1 MPPNEETFD
10 INSFP
15 ATTIVRQVLS
25 GYTTNV
31 MGIPTQVIKETT
43 TGRLSAVSPH
53 VFGASATALQEVDQ
67 THSISVG
74 SSGSPASAAAQMQ
87 YLDEVTATYQDGE
100 PWTGQ
105 LLMFWHL
112 EGELFIESTT
122 PLGGRISDQ
131 YAGVSIYSETDG
143 IPEQQYLSEAAFYSS
158 FTGNGRPGRRIDQ
171 VLAVPLN
178 IDSGYGYL
186 QLSLVTLAQS
196 HLGYAASLFSDT
208 MSVTSIQLA
217 NGDSLASIGLDLQFA
232 SDNAVPEPSAISL
245 GLAPAIAL
253 VLQRRRRQ

>member
-1 MPPNEETFD
+1 
-10 INSFP
+10 
-15 ATTIVRQVLS
+15 
-25 GYTTNV
+25 
-31 MGIPTQVIKETT
+31 MGVPTQVIKETT

-53 VFGASATALQEVDQ
+53 FFGASATALQEVDQ
-67 THSISVG
+67 THSISIG
-74 SSGSPASAAAQMQ
+74 SEPPPASAFAQME
-87 YLDEVTATYQDGE
+87 YFDEVTATYSNGQ

-112 EGELFIESTT
+112 EGDLVIESTT

-131 YAGVSIYSETDG
+131 YAGVRIYSSTG
-143 IPEQQYLSEAAFYSS
+143 SIVEQQYVSEAAYYSS
-158 FTGNGRPGRRIDQ
+158 DTGNEQLGRRIDQ
-171 VLAVPLN
+171 VFAVPLN

-186 QLSLVTLAQS
+186 QLSLISLAES

-245 GLAPAIAL
+245 GLASAIAL